1 MSDPFVAEIR
11 VFPFGFAPTGWAQ
24 CNGQILPISQNTALF
39 SLLGVNF
46 GGDGKTTF
54 GLPNLQ
60 GRVPLLWGQGPG
72 LSDYVIGEAGG
83 EVAVTLN
90 YTQVPQHTHALQA
103 SAHNADLD
111 NPSPTN
117 ALARSTPSYIY
128 KQPAGA
134 NPPTPLASGN
144 ITPAGNGQPHNNLMP
159 YLTLNFCIA
168 LRGVYPTR
176 G

>member
-1 MSDPFVAEIR
+1 MTSPFLAEIR
-11 VFPFGFAPTGWAQ
+11 IFPFGFAPTGWAQ

-39 SLLGVNF
+39 SLLGTTF
-46 GGDGKTTF
+46 GGDGKSNF

-60 GRVPLLWGQGPG
+60 GRVPLQWGQGPG
-72 LSDYVIGEAGG
+72 LSDRDIGEAAG
-83 EVAVTLN
+83 EATVTLN
-90 YTQVPQHTHALQA
+90 YTEVPPHTHALQA
-103 SAHNADLD
+103 SPHNADLD

-117 ALARSTPSYIY
+117 ALARSTPGYIY

-134 NPPTPLASGN
+134 NPPTPLSGGN
-144 ITPAGNGQPHNNLMP
+144 ISTVGNGQPHNNLMP

-168 LRGVYPTR
+168 LQGVYPSR